1 MDSKK
6 LVIILIVV
14 VVVLFA
20 ISAGIGAGGGLGGD
34 DPQVWVDSL
43 VNSLSGAFPAQPINL
58 NEISASPDSCL
69 DRTTGRIM
77 VPTLG
82 SCTLTFAPSQAN
94 TRRLTLQVVPGASVR
109 YRMEVQPVEERS
121 FEIEERLPSAP
132 QPPQPN
138 VTPQPTDR
146 VHLDIYKQGGSLII
160 DECAT
165 DGASQCVINVN

>member
-14 VVVLFA
+14 VIVLFA

-34 DPQVWVDSL
+34 DPQSWVDSL
-43 VNSLSGAFPAQPINL
+43 VNSLGGLFPAQPIGL
-58 NEISASPDSCL
+58 DEISASPDSCL
-69 DRTTGRIM
+69 DRTTGRIL

-82 SCTLTFAPSQAN
+82 SCALTFAPSQSN

-138 VTPQPTDR
+138 ATPQPTDR